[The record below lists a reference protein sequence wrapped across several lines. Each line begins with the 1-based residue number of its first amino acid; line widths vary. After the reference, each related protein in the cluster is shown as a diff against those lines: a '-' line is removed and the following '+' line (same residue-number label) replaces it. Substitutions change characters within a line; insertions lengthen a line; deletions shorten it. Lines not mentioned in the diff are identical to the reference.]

1 MHCIFSDGRFFN
13 KALQVAK
20 STKHAICHSFV
31 TSGQVMWMLMNV
43 VYLTAGFISLRNPT
57 FKNLMMVMFAQDPG
71 TLQIET
77 LHRTATI
84 SETES

>member
-1 MHCIFSDGRFFN
+1 MHCIFSDGRFSN

-43 VYLTAGFISLRNPT
+43 VYLSSTTRILGIGNHPVVYSIPHSLCIVGA
-57 FKNLMMVMFAQDPG
+57 L
-71 TLQIET
+71 
-77 LHRTATI
+77 
-84 SETES
+84 

>member
-43 VYLTAGFISLRNPT
+43 VYLRINDEDTKKIRDN
-57 FKNLMMVMFAQDPG
+57 NVND
-71 TLQIET
+71 IC
-77 LHRTATI
+77 RT
-84 SETES
+84 EL